1 MKTVVWPVVNFAKK
15 VMWRERLVKTVALC
29 SEQGSRGQE
38 PGSIEMA
45 KKFVQLGNPFNKVL
59 GEKCVWFFFFFFFNV
74 LLKTMKF
81 WPTQYILASLQV
93 VWTWLSSSAF
103 LLHEIFICKLEIKG
117 DVKIRGNLYKMFR
130 GKHGP

>member
-59 GEKCVWFFFFFFFNV
+59 GEKCVWFFFFFFLMFY
-74 LLKTMKF
+74 LKQWNFGQPSIF
-81 WPTQYILASLQV
+81 W
-93 VWTWLSSSAF
+93 
-103 LLHEIFICKLEIKG
+103 LHYKLYEPG
-117 DVKIRGNLYKMFR
+117 
-130 GKHGP
+130 